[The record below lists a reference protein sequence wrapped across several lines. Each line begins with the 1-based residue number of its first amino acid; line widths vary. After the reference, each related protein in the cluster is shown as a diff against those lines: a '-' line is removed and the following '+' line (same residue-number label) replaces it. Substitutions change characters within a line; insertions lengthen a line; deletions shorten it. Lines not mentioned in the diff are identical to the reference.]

1 MDKRIFSNKHFFLLV
16 SLSLSS
22 FTHLINPIGWPS
34 LYYDEGI
41 YMLRAMHLMNGLGP
55 QEEPTFYDHPYFGQI
70 FLAGVLSLIGYP
82 HVFGPQIGNTNSLE
96 MLYLIPRIIMG
107 IIAVVDTFLIFQIS
121 DRIYNKRVALIASII
136 FGVTPLSWLLRWI
149 LLDSILVPF
158 LLLSILLAVISNNYL
173 KSNNGSRQGISLFLL
188 SGMSLGLAIFTKIP
202 AFVMIPLT
210 GFLTF
215 RNAKRSINMVRF
227 WFLPIILI
235 PMIWPAYSI
244 VNGQFTSWWEGVY
257 YQTHREGQ
265 MLAESFQTIL
275 FKDDPMFL
283 VLGIAGLTMAV
294 IKKDLFVLLWIIP
307 FLLFFLGIGWV
318 SLYHWIP
325 LIPAFSI
332 SIAAMID
339 ELLKRCQKKRI
350 IKTFPLTL
358 VIALTIGS
366 IGLVTTKQIITKNV
380 NSTHFEAAAHLISY
394 LSTIKDKSNTN
405 SEITVIAD
413 PFYLWIAKYVFN
425 LDFNYKT
432 YYNANTIGNRTVV
445 VFDKDF
451 RKAMSEDA
459 DLDGEISQM
468 HDSKN
473 PHVVY
478 IAWENPGKTY
488 NVTIVDYSQ
497 YPANQKMHP
506 YP

>member
-1 MDKRIFSNKHFFLLV
+1 MLV

-41 YMLRAMHLMNGLGP
+41 YLRRAMHLMNGFGP
-55 QEEPTFYDHPYFGQI
+55 QEDPTFHDHPYFGQL
-70 FLAGVLSLIGYP
+70 FLAGILSLIGYP
-82 HVFGPQIGNTNSLE
+82 HIFDPQVGNTNSLE
-96 MLYLIPRIIMG
+96 LLYLIPRIIMG

-136 FGVTPLSWLLRWI
+136 FGVTPLSWLSRWI

-158 LLLSILLAVISNNYL
+158 LLLSILLAIISNNYL
-173 KSNNGSRQGISLFLL
+173 KSNNSSSQGILLFLL
-188 SGMSLGLAIFTKIP
+188 SGMSLGLGIFTKIP
-202 AFVMIPLT
+202 VFVMIPLT

-215 RNAKRSINMVRF
+215 RNTKRSINMVRF

-244 VNGQFTSWWEGVY
+244 INGQFISWLGGVY
-257 YQTHREGQ
+257 YQTHRESQ
-265 MLAESFQTIL
+265 MLVESFQTIL

-283 VLGIAGLTMAV
+283 ILGIAGLIMAV
-294 IKKDLFVLLWIIP
+294 IKKDLFILLWIIP

-325 LIPAFSI
+325 LLPAFSI
-332 SIAAMID
+332 SIAAMI
-339 ELLKRCQKKRI
+339 EEMLKRCQKKRI
-350 IKTFPLTL
+350 SKTFPLTFAI
-358 VIALTIGS
+358 VLTIGS
-366 IGLVTTKQIITKNV
+366 IGLVTTTQIITKNV
-380 NSTHFEAAAHLISY
+380 NSTHFEAAAYLISY
-394 LSTIKDKSNTN
+394 LSIIKDKSNSN
-405 SEITVIAD
+405 SQITVIAD

-432 YYNANTIGNRTVV
+432 YYDTNAIGNRTILVL
-445 VFDKDF
+445 DKDF
-451 RKAMSEDA
+451 RKAMSENYE
-459 DLDGEISQM
+459 LDERISQI
-468 HDSKN
+468 HNSKN
-473 PHVVY
+473 SHVVY
-478 IAWENPGKTY
+478 IARDPGKTY
-488 NVTIVDYSQ
+488 NVTIVDSSQ
-497 YPANQKMHP
+497 HPANQKVHP